1 MGVAGLAG
9 LEQPWPGGGGF
20 ANFAKPQ
27 KTTGFNPVIVLGF
40 SGRYQKI
47 SYMYRIFLREKS
59 SKIEGEN
66 WIHHELR

>member
-9 LEQPWPGGGGF
+9 LEQPW
-20 ANFAKPQ
+20 PQ